1 MGGTDTS
8 ALVLSE
14 IASQAEGCKKVVF
27 VSGNFNVVHPG
38 HLRLLQL
45 AAECGDFLVVG
56 VTSLPHPG
64 ITVPAQ
70 MRLEGIRAI
79 SMVDYSF
86 LLHESPADFIRILRP
101 SIVVKGKEFE
111 GLNNPEREAVESYGG
126 SLIFGSGEVRFSSM
140 DLLRREFLEVDPS
153 TIRKPSDYPGRHGF
167 SFADLIKVVRRF
179 SGLRVS
185 VIGDLIVDE
194 YIDCA
199 PLGMSREDATIVVTP
214 LQSKL
219 FVGGAGIVAAHAA
232 GLGAQ
237 VRFFGVTGRDE
248 AAEFAGGELEALR
261 IRTTMAVDESRPT
274 TLKQRYRAQ
283 ERTLLRVNRL
293 RERSIGTQQAELLCR
308 EVEASLGETDVVI
321 FSDFNYGCLPQKLV
335 DHLSDQCRRR
345 GVAMTADSQTSSQVG
360 NVTRFKGMRLITPTE
375 HEARVALH
383 DSESGLVILANRL
396 REASGAEHVFLK
408 LGSEG
413 LLIYGRDGR
422 SNEYETDQLP
432 AFNTAPR
439 DVAGA
444 GDSLLTCASLAL
456 SAGADLWQTAYLGS
470 LAAAWQVGRVG
481 NTPLSSHELV
491 EELQL

>member
-1 MGGTDTS
+1 MGGIDTS

-14 IASQAEGCKKVVF
+14 IAGKAAGCKKVVF

-56 VTSLPHPG
+56 VTALPHPG

-79 SMVDYSF
+79 SLVDYSF
-86 LLHESPADFIRILRP
+86 LLQEDPADFIRLLRP

-126 SLIFGSGEVRFSSM
+126 SLVFGSGEVRFSSM

-153 TIRKPSDYPGRHGF
+153 TIHKPSDFPNRHGF
-167 SFADLIKVVRRF
+167 SFADLINVTHRF

-194 YIDCA
+194 YIDCV

-214 LQSKL
+214 LQSKR

-248 AAEFAGGELEALR
+248 AADFAGGELEALQ
-261 IRTTMAVDESRPT
+261 IRTTMAVDENRPT

-293 RERSIGTQQAELLCR
+293 RERSIGTQQAEFLCR
-308 EVEASLGETDVVI
+308 EVEAALRETDVVI

-335 DHLSDQCRRR
+335 DHLSDQCRQR
-345 GVAMTADSQTSSQVG
+345 GVPMTADSQTSSQVG

-383 DSESGLVILANRL
+383 DSESGLVVLANRL

-408 LGSEG
+408 LGAEG

-470 LAAAWQVGRVG
+470 LAAAWQVGRIG
-481 NTPLSSHELV
+481 NTPLSSRELV